1 MKGLIE
7 PFVPQPPA
15 LPAEPPKILIIDDSQ
30 DMRELLSLHLRNAGY
45 GVVAAED
52 AIAAGH
58 CISEAVPGLII
69 CDFKMPFMDGV
80 DFIAALRADAT
91 IPDIPVIFIT
101 AREHSAELTGKT
113 FGFPVLTKP
122 LVADDLLAVVA
133 EQLRRYASAP

>member
-7 PFVPQPPA
+7 PFVPHPA
-15 LPAEPPKILIIDDSQ
+15 ARPSGQPKIMIIDDSR
-30 DMRELLSLHLRNAGY
+30 DTRELLSLHLRNAGY
-45 GVVAAED
+45 HVVAAED
-52 AIAAGH
+52 AVVAGH
-58 CISEAVPGLII
+58 RVSEGMPDLII

-101 AREHSAELTGKT
+101 AREHGAELTGKT

-122 LVADDLLAVVA
+122 FVADDLLAAVA
-133 EQLRRYASAP
+133 EQLRRYAVAS